1 MLLELWLI
9 SIQFILDEA
18 DTLLDMG
25 FRSEI
30 DAITEFL
37 PPTPQRQIFMFSAA
51 APLYPRRCA
60 RNSESDAQIRQM
72 RV

>member
-9 SIQFILDEA
+9 SIQFILDEE

-37 PPTPQRQIFMFSAA
+37 PPNTAKTNLHVLCGGSSLSATLRA
-51 APLYPRRCA
+51 
-60 RNSESDAQIRQM
+60 EF
-72 RV
+72 